1 MRNLFFNF
9 GISDTTGWGNYGYH
23 LTIQSFIQ
31 KLFMPVS
38 LGNIHFAMQLDP
50 ISHAIFKELSEG
62 YWKGGVVQNEGDIVL
77 HGLGN
82 TGNVFKRST
91 KVVKEIG
98 VTFFEMHPL
107 PAPELKT
114 YKEFELVV
122 AGSTWNLEKLCEY
135 GVENTALVFQGVDE
149 DRFRPMSK
157 RRFRDR
163 FVVFS
168 GGKLEFRKGQDLL
181 VKAFAAFA
189 AKHSDALLVSA
200 WHSPWGQVGASVN
213 WSGGLAPF
221 AYEGNLHSA
230 IKQWV
235 LSNGIAENQFIDL
248 GSIPNQHFPE
258 VLREVDVAVFPN
270 RCEGGT
276 NLVAMEALS
285 SDVLCIISN
294 NTGHRDLVKGDNC
307 LSLEKQRPVQINDPT
322 FAQAW
327 GSGVDWGES
336 DVDEILFNL
345 EMAYTNPGIIQAGC
359 ARQSVAEYSWAQ
371 AIKQLSQHIDAICDD
386 Q

>member
-1 MRNLFFNF
+1 MKNLFFNF
-9 GISDTTGWGNYGYH
+9 GISDTTGWGNYGFH

-31 KLFMPVS
+31 KLFMPIS
-38 LGNIHFAMQLDP
+38 LGNIHFEMPLDP
-50 ISHAIFKELSEG
+50 ITHAIFKELSEVH
-62 YWKGGVVQNEGDIVL
+62 WKDGVIQNDGDVVL

-82 TGNVFKRST
+82 EGNVFKRST
-91 KVVKEIG
+91 KAVKEIG
-98 VTFFEMHPL
+98 VTFFEKNPL
-107 PAPELKT
+107 PLPELKL
-114 YKEFELVV
+114 YKEFDLMV
-122 AGSTWNLEKLCEY
+122 AGSTWNLEKCREY
-135 GVENTALVFQGVDE
+135 GIENAVLAFQGVDS

-168 GGKLEFRKGQDLL
+168 GGKLEFRKGQDLV

-189 AKHSDALLVSA
+189 AKHPDALLVTA

-213 WSGGLAPF
+213 WAGGLVPYVF
-221 AYEGNLHSA
+221 DGSLPSS

-235 LSNGIAENQFIDL
+235 RSNGIAENQFIDL
-248 GSIPNQHFPE
+248 GSVPNQHFPE

-294 NTGHRDLVKGDNC
+294 NTGHRDIVKGDNC
-307 LSLEKQRPVQINDPT
+307 LSLEKQRPVKINDPT
-322 FAQAW
+322 FEQAW

-336 DVDEILFNL
+336 DVDEILFRL
-345 EMAYTNPGIIQAGC
+345 ERAYTNPSIVQQGS
-359 ARQSVAEYSWAQ
+359 ARQSVAEYSWEQ
-371 AIKQLSQHIDAICDD
+371 SIQNLSQYIETI
-386 Q
+386 